1 MMARPLHGVRVV
13 SMAEQYPGPLATFHL
28 AELGAE
34 VIQLER
40 PDGGDPQRTLNP
52 DLFRATGLNKKSIAL
67 NLKDDRSKATARAL
81 IGTADVLVEGFRP
94 GVMAR
99 LGLAYDDLRDEM
111 PALVYCSISGYGQTG
126 QNRDVVGHNIN
137 YEATVGAL
145 DPFIG
150 GAPGA
155 RYTTASLPLGDI
167 LGGMTAA
174 LGIVAAVHA
183 AARTGRGTYL
193 DIAISESLLVGLAPQ
208 LARAWSGAEVW
219 TPREAAWGVFD
230 CRDGQVALGIG
241 HEDHFW
247 RRLCAATGL
256 KRFEAL
262 SHRERVDRAEHLRPQ
277 IQSVLVRETVQHW
290 LDVLAVQGVPC
301 SPTRR
306 LHEVVD
312 APELHDRDMFVTAED
327 ADGKTF
333 QLVRSPLSRV
343 HATELTYRVPG
354 LGQHTEEL
362 LAELGVSG
370 EHIQQ
375 IQQADRP

>member
-1 MMARPLHGVRVV
+1 MTSRPLDGVRVV

-34 VIQLER
+34 VIQMER
-40 PDGGDPQRTLNP
+40 PDGGDPQRALNP
-52 DLFRATGLNKKSIAL
+52 ELFRAAGLNKKSIAL
-67 NLKDDRSKATARAL
+67 NLKDARSRAAARAL

-99 LGLAYDDLRDEM
+99 LGLAYDDLRAEM

-126 QNRDVVGHNIN
+126 ADRDVVGHNIN

-150 GAPGA
+150 GSAGA
-155 RYTTASLPLGDI
+155 QYTTASLPLGDI

-183 AARTGRGTYL
+183 VARTGRGRYL

-208 LARAWSGAEVW
+208 LARAWTGAEVW
-219 TPREAAWGVFD
+219 TAREAGWGVFE
-230 CRDGQVALGIG
+230 CRDGHVVLGIG

-247 RRLCAATGL
+247 QRLCDATRL
-256 KRFEAL
+256 ERFRGL
-262 SHRERVDRAEHLRPQ
+262 SHQERVDRAEHLRPQ

-290 LDVLAVQGVPC
+290 LDVLAPQGVPC
-301 SPTRR
+301 SRARR
-306 LHEVVD
+306 LHEVLY
-312 APELHDRDMFVTAED
+312 APELHDRGMFVTAAD

-333 QLVRSPLSRV
+333 QVVRSPLSRDN
-343 HATELTYRVPG
+343 TSELTYRVPG
-354 LGQHTEEL
+354 LGEHTEEL

-370 EHIQQ
+370 ENIQQ
-375 IQQADRP
+375 IRRA